1 MSCDDTDEQTEG
13 CEKIQGSRVEV
24 PIEHE
29 GAASSDKIVSS
40 MLCSQD
46 AARQDASDCDVYAW
60 VGELIDTVPTL
71 RGANARWMHEVK
83 VLEQRMYVSARV

>member
-1 MSCDDTDEQTEG
+1 
-13 CEKIQGSRVEV
+13 
-24 PIEHE
+24 
-29 GAASSDKIVSS
+29 
-40 MLCSQD
+40 LCSQD
-46 AARQDASDCDVYAW
+46 GAQQDASDCDVYAW